1 MQPKTTQDQ
10 GIAKTKVVWA
20 ASGANATK
28 VRYNPILWLLCGLL
42 DGNMAALQKAVMF
55 ECSRKEYDGA
65 VWSVF
70 RR

>member
-1 MQPKTTQDQ
+1 M
-10 GIAKTKVVWA
+10 VWA
-20 ASGANATK
+20 ASGANGTK
-28 VRYNPILWLLCGLL
+28 VHYNPILWLLCGLL